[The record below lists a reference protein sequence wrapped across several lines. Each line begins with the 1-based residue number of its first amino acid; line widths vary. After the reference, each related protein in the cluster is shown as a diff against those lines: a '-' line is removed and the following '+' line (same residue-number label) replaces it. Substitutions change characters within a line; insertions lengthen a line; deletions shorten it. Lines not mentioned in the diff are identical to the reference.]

1 MTVFI
6 GKEIDRM
13 TYLWTER
20 YMNIFLYLILV
31 YLSLGIL
38 LLSAIYVILR
48 YILWTA

>member
-6 GKEIDRM
+6 GKEIDKM

-31 YLSLGIL
+31 YLSI
-38 LLSAIYVILR
+38 VIQNF
-48 YILWTA
+48 